1 MQKKVQIMAP
11 YQSYLHLHSKAVME
25 QVDMDHAA
33 YIASLAP
40 GVKPTRH
47 PWSFVQ
53 EVSKRLLEKAP
64 GSIKEEVEAYRQ
76 KRYKEQL
83 PTPITFESLL
93 MEGVEEAQEKVH
105 AIQK

>member
-1 MQKKVQIMAP
+1 MQKKVQIMVP
-11 YQSYLHLHSKAVME
+11 YQSYLHLHSKAIMA
-25 QVDMDHAA
+25 QVGADYAA

-47 PWSFVQ
+47 AWSFIQ
-53 EVSKRLLEKAP
+53 EVSKRLLVEAP
-64 GSIKEEVEAYRQ
+64 ESVKEEVEAYRQ

-93 MEGVEEAQEKVH
+93 TEGVEVAQEKVQTL
-105 AIQK
+105 QK